1 MQIRGKTVLL
11 HEQTVTGK
19 DPFGKNITSESL
31 VEVENVLLEPADYSA
46 IVDELNITGKR
57 LAFILHIPKGDTHN
71 WEDTK
76 VDFYGKTFKTFGPV
90 MEYQEELTPL
100 DWNKRVKVEKFD

>member
-31 VEVENVLLEPADYSA
+31 VEVENVLLEPADYYA
-46 IVDELNITGKR
+46 IVD
-57 LAFILHIPKGDTHN
+57 
-71 WEDTK
+71 
-76 VDFYGKTFKTFGPV
+76 
-90 MEYQEELTPL
+90 
-100 DWNKRVKVEKFD
+100 